1 MFSKFNSKR
10 ATFSLSAYHSYFPS
24 MFVNNGF
31 DIKQTYTVSS
41 DVDPVIVGDTVEF
54 TPDVWDRLFGN
65 FYAVV

>member
-1 MFSKFNSKR
+1 
-10 ATFSLSAYHSYFPS
+10 

>member
-1 MFSKFNSKR
+1 
-10 ATFSLSAYHSYFPS
+10 

-65 FYAVV
+65 SYAVV